1 MFDTFDTQYTPH
13 KRILSNVGSLVKVL
27 YSGKLDANG
36 RVVLEKKGEE
46 NLYDYIQSFRDSVD
60 LNVILARFTNG
71 DVEALNKVQG
81 FYADVTD
88 FPKNMAEALNQINQ
102 AEEMFKS
109 LPLETRQKFD
119 CSFEQFLAQSGTEDW
134 LSKMGFE
141 TSLSAE
147 SGTSPLEVEPPIV
160 KEIENES

>member
-1 MFDTFDTQYTPH
+1 MFDTQYTPH
-13 KRILSNVGSLVKVL
+13 DRIVANSGSPVKVL
-27 YSGKLDANG
+27 YGGKYDANG

-60 LNVILARFTNG
+60 LNVILARFSNG
-71 DVEALNKVQG
+71 DVAALNKAQG

-88 FPKNMAEALNQINQ
+88 LPKNMADALNRINQ
-102 AEEMFKS
+102 AEDMFNA

-119 CSFEQFLAQSGTEDW
+119 CSFEQFLAQSGTDEW

-141 TSLSAE
+141 TSAPVESVLPSAQ
-147 SGTSPLEVEPPIV
+147 VEPPVV
-160 KEIENES
+160 KEIKNES

>member
-1 MFDTFDTQYTPH
+1 MFDTQYTPH
-13 KRILSNVGSLVKVL
+13 NRIASNPGSPVKVL
-27 YSGKLDANG
+27 YAGKYDANG

-60 LNVILARFTNG
+60 LNVILARFSNG
-71 DVEALNKVQG
+71 DVEALNKAQG

-88 FPKNMAEALNQINQ
+88 FPKNMADALNCINQ
-102 AEEMFKS
+102 AEEMFKA

-119 CSFEQFLAQSGTEDW
+119 CSFEQFLAQSGTEEW

-141 TSLSAE
+141 ITKSVE
-147 SGTSPLEVEPPIV
+147 TETSPAQDDPAVV
-160 KEIENES
+160 KEIKNES

>member
-1 MFDTFDTQYTPH
+1 MFDTQYTPH
-13 KRILSNVGSLVKVL
+13 NRIASNVGSPIKTL
-27 YSGKLDANG
+27 YGGKYDANG
-36 RVVLEKKGEE
+36 RVVLESKGEE

-71 DVEALNKVQG
+71 DVEALNKAQG

-88 FPKNMAEALNQINQ
+88 FPKNMADALNRINQ
-102 AEEMFKS
+102 AEEMFKA

-141 TSLSAE
+141 ASKLVETE
-147 SGTSPLEVEPPIV
+147 TPTPQVEPQAV
-160 KEIENES
+160 KEIKNES